1 MAGGQRRQSLTLQ
14 LSAWIGVVI
23 VAVGIVAYGLS
34 FTFAFQEARA
44 LQDGQLSQIAALIDN
59 RALTF
64 SGSRASLQSAL
75 DADVKVVISSLTEG
89 RSRVAPDVAP
99 VVDAA
104 LADGFHDL
112 RNEGRGWRV
121 NIRTLQSGKRI
132 AVAEPSALR
141 DEIARD
147 GALRTLVPVL
157 LLLPVL
163 MLVVMVIVRAKLA
176 PLTWLAVVVDRQTH
190 ASLEPLSDVNI
201 AKEILPFVNSINSL
215 IERLRDAIG
224 HQRRFIASAAHELR
238 SPLAALSLQAGNL
251 ESIITSPEART
262 RFSAFQSGL
271 RRTRRLVEQ
280 LLALARSEQGTAE
293 KPAVASPRSLVTDA
307 INANI
312 SLARTKDMDLGVER
326 IDDADIVVDVT
337 SVTVVLRNLID
348 NAVRYTPA
356 GGKVDVS
363 VVRSS
368 TDVMFEVVD
377 SGPGIPHDQL
387 ERVLEPFYR
396 LNASG
401 TSGSG
406 LGLCIVSEIARR
418 SGGRLILENVDG
430 GFRARY
436 FQPLRSTV

>member
-23 VAVGIVAYGLS
+23 VAVGIVACGLS
-34 FTFAFQEARA
+34 FTFAYQEAKA

-59 RALTF
+59 RTLTF
-64 SGSRASLQSAL
+64 SGSRASLQSAR
-75 DADVKVVISSLTEG
+75 DADVRVVISSLTEG
-89 RSRVAPDVAP
+89 RSRVVPDVAP
-99 VVDAA
+99 AVDPA

-112 RNEGRGWRV
+112 RGEKRGWRV
-121 NIRTLQSGKRI
+121 NIRTLQSGQRI

-147 GALRTLVPVL
+147 GAMRTLVPVL

-163 MLVVMVIVRAKLA
+163 MLVVAVIVRAKLW
-176 PLTWLAVVVDRQTH
+176 PLTRLAAVVDQQTH
-190 ASLEPLSDVNI
+190 ASLEPLSDENI
-201 AKEILPFVNSINSL
+201 AKEILPFVNSINNL
-215 IERLRDAIG
+215 IGRLRDAIG

-280 LLALARSEQGTAE
+280 LLALARSEQGTLE
-293 KPAVASPRSLVTDA
+293 EPTTASPRGLVTDA

-312 SLARTKDMDLGVER
+312 SLARARDIDLGVER
-326 IDDADIVVDVT
+326 IDDADIVIDVT
-337 SVTVVLRNLID
+337 SVAVVLRNLID

-363 VVRSS
+363 VIRSS
-368 TDVMFEVVD
+368 TDVMFEIVD
-377 SGPGIPHDQL
+377 SGPGIPNDQL
-387 ERVLEPFYR
+387 KRVLEPFYR
-396 LNASG
+396 PNASG

-436 FQPLRSTV
+436 FQPLQSAV